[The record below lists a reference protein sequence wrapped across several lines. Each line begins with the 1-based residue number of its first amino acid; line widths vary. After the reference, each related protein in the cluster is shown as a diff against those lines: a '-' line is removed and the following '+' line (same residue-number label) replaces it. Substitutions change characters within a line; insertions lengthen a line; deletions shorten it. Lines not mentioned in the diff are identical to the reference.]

1 MLYEIEV
8 KWFVGKSVGYIF
20 MVFMCEYLKIYIY
33 IVKFLVIYFD

>member
-20 MVFMCEYLKIYIY
+20 MVFMWEYVKIYILLN
-33 IVKFLVIYFD
+33 F